1 MRLTSAAILLLSL
14 TIPAAAAPTTEHW
27 SAASKTATG
36 ITGDIELSPTALVAA
51 GKTFPLSVAADV
63 DAFGTDQGP
72 KPARLL
78 HVTRAFNP
86 VLLHGNTLCSP
97 AARWIAVYR
106 SAAGKELTM
115 AVFSGETQP
124 QGEDDPSLCAT
135 YFYER

>member
-1 MRLTSAAILLLSL
+1 M
-14 TIPAAAAPTTEHW
+14 
-27 SAASKTATG
+27 
-36 ITGDIELSPTALVAA
+36 AA

-63 DAFGTDQGP
+63 DAFGTNQGP

-78 HVTRAFNP
+78 QVTRVFNP

-106 SAAGKELTM
+106 SSAGKELTM
-115 AVFSGETQP
+115 AVFSGQTQP
-124 QGEDDPSLCAT
+124 KGEDDPSLCAT